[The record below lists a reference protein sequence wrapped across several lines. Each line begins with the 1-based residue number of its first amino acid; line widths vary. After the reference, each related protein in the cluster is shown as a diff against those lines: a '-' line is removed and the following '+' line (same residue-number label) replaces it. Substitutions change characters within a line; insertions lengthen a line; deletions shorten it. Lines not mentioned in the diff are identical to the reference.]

1 MISKK
6 IKANLFLL
14 FFFLL
19 AIFFYGYFI
28 NENEGLIKIKN
39 IEKTDS
45 ENLSS
50 KEKVGVTSFTDVE
63 YKSISKN
70 NKTYITRGKQAY
82 LSKDQPELILLNTVY
97 SFTQLND
104 GSVLHINSD
113 NAQYNKITKNIKYY
127 SNVIIK
133 NKNALITANKANFF
147 YNKNLIRLE
156 NAVYK
161 DGSSLLRG
169 DFAELNTISNDLNI
183 FMKNKN
189 NQVYGQRKKN

>member
-28 NENEGLIKIKN
+28 NKNEGLIKIKN

-45 ENLSS
+45 ENISL
-50 KEKVGVTSFTDVE
+50 KEKVGVTSFSDVE
-63 YKSISKN
+63 YKSTSKN

-82 LSKDQPELILLNTVY
+82 VSKDQPELILLNKVY
-97 SFTQLND
+97 SFTKLND
-104 GSVLHINSD
+104 GSELHINSD

-127 SNVIIK
+127 NNVIIK
-133 NKNALITANKANFF
+133 NKDGLITTNIANFL

-156 NAVYK
+156 NVVYK

-183 FMKNKN
+183 FMKNNN

>member
-6 IKANLFLL
+6 IKANSFLLLLFLL
-14 FFFLL
+14 AF
-19 AIFFYGYFI
+19 FFYGYFI

-45 ENLSS
+45 ENISL
-50 KEKVGVTSFTDVE
+50 KEKVGTTSFSDVE
-63 YKSISKN
+63 YKSTSKN

-82 LSKDQPELILLNTVY
+82 VSKDQPELILLNKVY
-97 SFTQLND
+97 SFTKLND

-127 SNVIIK
+127 NNVIIK
-133 NKNALITANKANFF
+133 NKDGLITANIANFL

-156 NAVYK
+156 NVVYK

-183 FMKNKN
+183 FMKNNN